1 MSSNSYSRR
10 TMLLAGFG
18 AILASAVSS
27 ARAGALLPKVIV
39 NKDPSCGCCQKWADH
54 LSVAGFPV
62 EVVAKADLAA
72 LKATFGVTDELKS
85 CHTAEVAG
93 YVLEGHVPADAVLR
107 LLREKPAAA
116 GLAVP
121 GMPAGSPG
129 MEGGTPETYDV
140 ILFGTDIRKT
150 YARYRG
156 TAELPV

>member
-10 TMLLAGFG
+10 AVLLAGFG
-18 AILASAVSS
+18 AIAASS
-27 ARAGALLPKVIV
+27 ARAGASLPKVIV
-39 NKDPSCGCCQKWADH
+39 NKDPNCGCCQKWADH
-54 LSVAGFPV
+54 LSAADFPV

-72 LKATFGVTDELKS
+72 LKARLGVTDELKS
-85 CHTAEVAG
+85 CHTAEVGG

-107 LLREKPAAA
+107 LLRERPAAV

-129 MEGGTPETYDV
+129 MEGGAAETYDV
-140 ILFGTDIRKT
+140 ILFGMDFRKI

-156 TAELPV
+156 TTALPV